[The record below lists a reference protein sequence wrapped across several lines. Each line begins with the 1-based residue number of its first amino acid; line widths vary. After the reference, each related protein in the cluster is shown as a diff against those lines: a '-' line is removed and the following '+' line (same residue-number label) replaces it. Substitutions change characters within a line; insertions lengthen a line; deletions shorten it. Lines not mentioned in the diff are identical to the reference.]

1 VRGFGPSSLAS
12 PPQRDAPI
20 GSDDGVTRLRAPA
33 RLGSAAMGAAAAA
46 AAAAPPP
53 PPPAERGAALARSWH
68 RVASTHS
75 LASLLAADAPH
86 PAGRGPRARVLA
98 LGAALLAAGGAA
110 AAAAAFAF
118 LVTPRLELPPTGGGR
133 LIALARAVQADRYYR
148 LLVPLTLPV
157 TLAAVRRQDLS
168 FCATGGAALSRVRA
182 LALSHS
188 PAPSRRRSLSTGSR

>member
-1 VRGFGPSSLAS
+1 
-12 PPQRDAPI
+12 
-20 GSDDGVTRLRAPA
+20 
-33 RLGSAAMGAAAAA
+33 MGAAAAA
-46 AAAAPPP
+46 AP

-75 LASLLAADAPH
+75 LPSLLAADAPR

-118 LVTPRLELPPTGGGR
+118 LVAPRLELPPAGGGR
-133 LIALARAVQADRYYR
+133 WAALARTVQADRYYR

-157 TLAAVRRQDLS
+157 TLAAVRKQDLLS

-182 LALSHS
+182 LVLSRS
-188 PAPSRRRSLSTGSR
+188 PGPSRRRSSSTGSR